1 MYRILGAR
9 GEVRERRN
17 RLRHPRYRRPELLAT
32 GPNQVWSWDITK
44 LRAAQRWTYYY
55 LYVPLDIFSRY
66 AVGWLL
72 AHRESGELAAELLE
86 QSIHKQG
93 VEPDQITVHADR
105 GSAPT
110 SKTLAQMMTDLGVK
124 RSHSRPRVSNDS
136 SFSESNFHTFKSRP
150 DYPAR
155 FGSYEDARSFCRRT
169 FDWYNHEHHHSGLV
183 MLTPAQVHYGHAEEV
198 LAERRIHRELQRQ
211 APRRVPQRQLVF
223 RPRARATPLGWMGCR
238 LQRSQTAFCARQ
250 WDSATP
256 PLSLTF
262 LVGTLM
268 AEAYDSRL

>member
-1 MYRILGAR
+1 MQLSDGSSLEGER
-9 GEVRERRN
+9 GQQAQASRVSS
-17 RLRHPRYRRPELLAT
+17 PRSCSSKASTSKASSPTRSPCMPT
-32 GPNQVWSWDITK
+32 V
-44 LRAAQRWTYYY
+44 AQR
-55 LYVPLDIFSRY
+55 
-66 AVGWLL
+66 
-72 AHRESGELAAELLE
+72 
-86 QSIHKQG
+86 
-93 VEPDQITVHADR
+93 
-105 GSAPT
+105 
-110 SKTLAQMMTDLGVK
+110 VK
-124 RSHSRPRVSNDS
+124 RSHSRPRVSNDNP
-136 SFSESNFHTFKSRP
+136 FSESNFHTFKSRP

-169 FDWYNHEHHHSGLV
+169 FDWYNHKHHHSGLV

-211 APRRVPQRQLVF
+211 APRRVPRRQLVF
-223 RPRARATPLGWMGCR
+223 RPRARATPLGCMGCR

-256 PLSLTF
+256 ALSLTF